1 MTDQAS
7 IPVDT
12 PVLALATDAYSSL
25 KNILNDNGTSDTT
38 GTCMFA
44 SLLVCE
50 FAHRRGMSAAV
61 RGGNGTDDGGIFNES
76 GGHGHYWCEVSAGE
90 MIFYIDIAA
99 EQFGYPSFIIKNAN
113 DVSGWPR
120 YIPGD
125 QVTVD
130 EHVRMALLQIVGG
143 DKLIIPFC

>member
-44 SLLVCE
+44 SLQVCE

-130 EHVRMALLQIVGG
+130 EHVRITLSGG
-143 DKLIIPFC
+143 IR

>member
-44 SLLVCE
+44 SLLVCD

-130 EHVRMALLQIVGG
+130 EHVRITLSGG
-143 DKLIIPFC
+143 IR

>member
-113 DVSGWPR
+113 DVSGWRDISPATR
-120 YIPGD
+120 
-125 QVTVD
+125 
-130 EHVRMALLQIVGG
+130 LQ
-143 DKLIIPFC
+143 

>member
-130 EHVRMALLQIVGG
+130 EHVRITLFGG
-143 DKLIIPFC
+143 IR

>member
-50 FAHRRGMSAAV
+50 FAHRRGMSATV

-130 EHVRMALLQIVGG
+130 EHVRITLSGG
-143 DKLIIPFC
+143 IR

>member
-130 EHVRMALLQIVGG
+130 EHVRITLSGG
-143 DKLIIPFC
+143 IR

>member
-61 RGGNGTDDGGIFNES
+61 RGGNETDDGGIFNES

-130 EHVRMALLQIVGG
+130 EHVRITLSGG
-143 DKLIIPFC
+143 IR

>member
-7 IPVDT
+7 IPVST
-12 PVLALATDAYSSL
+12 PVLALATDAHSSL
-25 KNILNDNGTSDTT
+25 KEILNDNGTSDTT

-50 FAHRRGMSAAV
+50 FAQRRGISAAV

-76 GGHGHYWCEVSAGE
+76 GGHGHYWCEVSAAG
-90 MIFYIDIAA
+90 MTFYIDIAS
-99 EQFGYPSFIIKNAN
+99 EQFGYPSFIVKNVN

-125 QVTVD
+125 QATVD
-130 EHVRMALLQIVGG
+130 EHVRLTLTEGIQ
-143 DKLIIPFC
+143 

>member
-61 RGGNGTDDGGIFNES
+61 RGGNGTDNGGIFNES

-130 EHVRMALLQIVGG
+130 EHVSITFFGG
-143 DKLIIPFC
+143 IR

>member
-90 MIFYIDIAA
+90 M
-99 EQFGYPSFIIKNAN
+99 SFLY
-113 DVSGWPR
+113 R
-120 YIPGD
+120 YCGRA
-125 QVTVD
+125 
-130 EHVRMALLQIVGG
+130 VRL
-143 DKLIIPFC
+143 PFVYHQKCK

>member
-1 MTDQAS
+1 MADQAS

-12 PVLALATDAYSSL
+12 PVLTLATDAYSSL

-130 EHVRMALLQIVGG
+130 EHVRITLSGG
-143 DKLIIPFC
+143 IR

>member
-120 YIPGD
+120 YITGD

-130 EHVRMALLQIVGG
+130 EHVRITLSGG
-143 DKLIIPFC
+143 IR

>member
-61 RGGNGTDDGGIFNES
+61 RGGNGTDNGGIFNES

-130 EHVRMALLQIVGG
+130 EHVRITLFGG
-143 DKLIIPFC
+143 IR

>member
-61 RGGNGTDDGGIFNES
+61 RGGSGTDDGGIFNES

-130 EHVRMALLQIVGG
+130 EHVRITLSGG
-143 DKLIIPFC
+143 IR

>member
-113 DVSGWPR
+113 DVSGLPR

-130 EHVRMALLQIVGG
+130 EHVRITLSGG
-143 DKLIIPFC
+143 IR

>member
-50 FAHRRGMSAAV
+50 FAHRRCMSAAV

-130 EHVRMALLQIVGG
+130 EHVRITLSGG
-143 DKLIIPFC
+143 IR

>member
-25 KNILNDNGTSDTT
+25 KNIFNDNGTSDTT

-130 EHVRMALLQIVGG
+130 EHVRITLSGG
-143 DKLIIPFC
+143 IR

>member
-12 PVLALATDAYSSL
+12 PVLALATDSYSSL

-130 EHVRMALLQIVGG
+130 EHVRITLSGG
-143 DKLIIPFC
+143 IR

>member
-61 RGGNGTDDGGIFNES
+61 RGGNGTDDGCIFNES

-130 EHVRMALLQIVGG
+130 EHVRITLSGG
-143 DKLIIPFC
+143 IR

>member
-25 KNILNDNGTSDTT
+25 KKILNDNGTSDTT

-130 EHVRMALLQIVGG
+130 EHVRITLSGG
-143 DKLIIPFC
+143 IR

>member
-130 EHVRMALLQIVGG
+130 EHVRITLSGG
-143 DKLIIPFC
+143 IRESSLV

>member
-25 KNILNDNGTSDTT
+25 KNILNDNETSDTT

-125 QVTVD
+125 
-130 EHVRMALLQIVGG
+130 
-143 DKLIIPFC
+143 

>member
-120 YIPGD
+120 YIPVD

-130 EHVRMALLQIVGG
+130 EHVRITLSGG
-143 DKLIIPFC
+143 IR

>member
-50 FAHRRGMSAAV
+50 FAHRRSMSAAV

-130 EHVRMALLQIVGG
+130 EHVRITLSGG
-143 DKLIIPFC
+143 IR

>member
-120 YIPGD
+120 YIPSD

-130 EHVRMALLQIVGG
+130 EHVRITLSGG
-143 DKLIIPFC
+143 IR

>member
-61 RGGNGTDDGGIFNES
+61 RGGNGADDGGIFNES

-130 EHVRMALLQIVGG
+130 EHVRITLSGG
-143 DKLIIPFC
+143 IR

>member
-113 DVSGWPR
+113 NVSGWPR

-130 EHVRMALLQIVGG
+130 EHVRITLSGG
-143 DKLIIPFC
+143 IR

>member
-61 RGGNGTDDGGIFNES
+61 RGGNGTDDGGSFNES

-130 EHVRMALLQIVGG
+130 EHVRITLSGG
-143 DKLIIPFC
+143 IR

>member
-1 MTDQAS
+1 MPDQAS

-113 DVSGWPR
+113 DASGWPR

-130 EHVRMALLQIVGG
+130 EHVRITLSGG
-143 DKLIIPFC
+143 IR

>member
-76 GGHGHYWCEVSAGE
+76 GGHAHYWCEVSAGE

-130 EHVRMALLQIVGG
+130 EHVRITLSGG
-143 DKLIIPFC
+143 IR

>member
-130 EHVRMALLQIVGG
+130 EHVRITLSGG
-143 DKLIIPFC
+143 I

>member
-130 EHVRMALLQIVGG
+130 EHVRITLSGG
-143 DKLIIPFC
+143 IRV

>member
-25 KNILNDNGTSDTT
+25 KNTLNDNGTSDTT

-76 GGHGHYWCEVSAGE
+76 GGHGHYWCEVSAGG

-130 EHVRMALLQIVGG
+130 EHVRITLSGG
-143 DKLIIPFC
+143 IR

>member
-50 FAHRRGMSAAV
+50 FAHHRGMSAAV

-130 EHVRMALLQIVGG
+130 EHVRITLSGG
-143 DKLIIPFC
+143 IR

>member
-1 MTDQAS
+1 
-7 IPVDT
+7 
-12 PVLALATDAYSSL
+12 
-25 KNILNDNGTSDTT
+25 
-38 GTCMFA
+38 MFA

-90 MIFYIDIAA
+90 MIFLYRYCGRAVRLPFVYH
-99 EQFGYPSFIIKNAN
+99 QKNAN

-125 QVTVD
+125 RVTVD
-130 EHVRMALLQIVGG
+130 EHVRITLSGG
-143 DKLIIPFC
+143 IR